1 MIFKR
6 KIKDKILVC
15 TMVLSLLSVNPI
27 YSFGEEKREVVDI
40 PSGASFYH
48 KEMIG
53 KDRYE
58 TSNKILKEMGDK
70 NETVIL
76 VNASEIMSDGLSSS
90 ALAGKLKA
98 NIVPINPKKVNKNT
112 MEKVKKAK
120 TVYLIGGYNAI
131 PKSFESNLKNK
142 KVIRIGGKDR
152 VETSEKIAK
161 YIGSYKKAYIV
172 NGYTGQADAMS
183 ISPVAARDLSPIILT
198 KKSNSETHKKDNV
211 EYTVIG
217 GKNAVSEKI
226 RKRFSSKRIDGK
238 DRYETNRNVLKK
250 FYPNRKSISF
260 CNGETLV
267 DALSGTVYAKDEGIA
282 LVNRKNNL
290 DLLEYISTSQL
301 GGLPFDVNFVYGGVV
316 NPGGSGGSGGGT
328 GGGTVVPEENKLET
342 PKLEVNITGKYNI
355 DETKGEVIL
364 DITNKDKYP
373 QGTKFEYKE
382 INGKEIPTDNLYEV
396 GETYII
402 QVKAKLN
409 GKESELSN
417 KVEFTV
423 PKKVDEKYATLL
435 SGGEIIENPDKP
447 GEPLLNLFRGKI
459 HEIVGSYDAKIK
471 LKFEEKVPKEEFEKI
486 KKEKAYKTLDVND
499 GEIIGYLEQDKEGN
513 NVVHIISYKEIKAN
527 KDCSFMFTVLNIKSI
542 EGLEKIDTSEVE
554 NMSSMFSGCS
564 FEEELDLTGL
574 NISNVKNM
582 ESMFEW
588 SNINSLK
595 ISAVDTSEVTNMSK
609 MFKGCNV
616 KGNLDLS
623 GLNTSNVTTME
634 SMFEESNINSLKIS
648 TVDTSEVTNMSKMFK
663 GCTVKEPLDLSK
675 LDISNVT
682 TMESMFEESNINSL
696 KINTV
701 DTKKVGKNMSKMFK
715 NCNVGESLDL
725 KGLKTTNATNM
736 SEMFYGDSLTSLDI
750 SNFDISSA
758 TTMESMFE
766 ECTVKSLK
774 ISTLDTGKVGKNMS
788 KMFKNCNVGES
799 LDLKGLKTTNAIN
812 MSEMF
817 YENSL
822 TSLDISNFDTSKVT
836 DMSSMFYYSR
846 KLTSLDISNFN
857 TINVKDMSSMF
868 RGCFEL
874 TSLDISNFNT
884 SKVTDMS
891 NMFYDCNDLITLNI
905 SSFDTS
911 NVTNMSGMFHF
922 CRKLTNLTLGKFNT
936 TINPEIKDKK
946 MASMF
951 ASCGELKE
959 LDLQNWK
966 VSNATDMSYM
976 FNGCSNLTTLNLSKW
991 EISNATNMEGMF
1003 NYCENLTT
1011 LNLSNWKIGDKLNM
1025 TDMFDNCKKLT
1036 TLDLSSWNTSGVT
1049 DMSNMFNGCK
1059 YLTTLDLSNW
1069 DTGNVTDMSNMFN
1082 GCEELIT
1089 LDLSSWN
1096 TGKVTNMSSIFKDCG
1111 NLGNLN
1117 LSNWNTS
1124 QVTDMSSMF
1133 DNCGSLNTIYS
1144 IDKFDFSSV
1153 TNMSSMFQYCQS
1165 LNANIYI
1172 KNKNAETVST
1182 CDTINV
1188 FNRGPK
1194 NGAKITIYYN
1204 SDNTN
1209 VNNFINNNL
1218 KANNNDKAHSEY
1230 MIEYKEILPT
1240 V

>member
-15 TMVLSLLSVNPI
+15 TMVLSLLLSVNPI

-198 KKSNSETHKKDNV
+198 KKSNSETPKKDNV

-301 GGLPFDVNFVYGGVV
+301 GGLPFDVNFVYGGSGGT
-316 NPGGSGGSGGGT
+316 GGSGGSGGGT
-328 GGGTVVPEENKLET
+328 GGGPVV
-342 PKLEVNITGKYNI
+342 
-355 DETKGEVIL
+355 
-364 DITNKDKYP
+364 TNKAPSAPEISANQTD
-373 QGTKFEYKE
+373 EYKDNDKKRKVE
-382 INGKEIPTDNLYEV
+382 IKITKESEDPEGDKVTYEYDGKSADDFYEV
-396 GETYII
+396 GKTYT
-402 QVKAKLN
+402 VKVRAKDSKDN
-409 GKESELSN
+409 YSDWSN

-447 GEPLLNLFRGKI
+447 GEHLLNPFRGKI
-459 HEIVGSYDAKIK
+459 HEIVGSYDTKIK

-595 ISAVDTSEVTNMSK
+595 IS
-609 MFKGCNV
+609 
-616 KGNLDLS
+616 
-623 GLNTSNVTTME
+623 
-634 SMFEESNINSLKIS
+634 

-696 KINTV
+696 KISTV
-701 DTKKVGKNMSKMFK
+701 DTKKVEKNMSKMFK
-715 NCNVGESLDL
+715 KCMSLKSLDL
-725 KGLKTTNATNM
+725 SKLDTKNVTNM
-736 SEMFYGDSLTSLDI
+736 SEMFSNCSNITSLVLSSFNT
-750 SNFDISSA
+750 SNVTDMSYMFFNCRYLPSLDLSKFNTSNV
-758 TTMESMFE
+758 TDMKHMFE
-766 ECTVKSLK
+766 ECRYL
-774 ISTLDTGKVGKNMS
+774 
-788 KMFKNCNVGES
+788 ES
-799 LDLKGLKTTNAIN
+799 LDL
-812 MSEMF
+812 
-817 YENSL
+817 
-822 TSLDISNFDTSKVT
+822 SN
-836 DMSSMFYYSR
+836 
-846 KLTSLDISNFN
+846 
-857 TINVKDMSSMF
+857 
-868 RGCFEL
+868 
-874 TSLDISNFNT
+874 
-884 SKVTDMS
+884 
-891 NMFYDCNDLITLNI
+891 
-905 SSFDTS
+905 FDTS
-911 NVTNMSGMFHF
+911 NVTNM
-922 CRKLTNLTLGKFNT
+922 
-936 TINPEIKDKK
+936 E
-946 MASMF
+946 
-951 ASCGELKE
+951 
-959 LDLQNWK
+959 
-966 VSNATDMSYM
+966 YM
-976 FNGCSNLTTLNLSKW
+976 FFACNKLTTLNLSDWNPSKV
-991 EISNATNMEGMF
+991 TNMEYMF
-1003 NYCENLTT
+1003 AGCSTLTT
-1011 LNLSNWKIGDKLNM
+1011 LNLSDWDTSNVTSMEGMFNECSALTTLNLSDWQPTSVTNM
-1025 TDMFDNCKKLT
+1025 GYMFNECSALTTLNLSGWQPTSVSNMEYMFNMCSALT
-1036 TLDLSSWNTSGVT
+1036 TLDLSGWDTSNVIGNLNTDKGLG
-1049 DMSNMFNGCK
+1049 MEGMFNECSA
-1059 YLTTLDLSNW
+1059 LTTLNLSGW
-1069 DTGNVTDMSNMFN
+1069 DTSNVINMKKMFF
-1082 GCEELIT
+1082 GCT
-1089 LDLSSWN
+1089 LLNEIYGIDGFDLSSV
-1096 TGKVTNMSSIFKDCG
+1096 KNMESIFESCHQLKASIHITKKKDGTVCEDEC
-1111 NLGNLN
+1111 
-1117 LSNWNTS
+1117 
-1124 QVTDMSSMF
+1124 VTKNAFMR
-1133 DNCGSLNTIYS
+1133 GRA
-1144 IDKFDFSSV
+1144 SSV
-1153 TNMSSMFQYCQS
+1153 DSRIIVYYKPVDENSKENVKKFIKENLEKNNPSNDPFY
-1165 LNANIYI
+1165 NVEYKVI
-1172 KNKNAETVST
+1172 KNDA
-1182 CDTINV
+1182 
-1188 FNRGPK
+1188 
-1194 NGAKITIYYN
+1194 
-1204 SDNTN
+1204 
-1209 VNNFINNNL
+1209 
-1218 KANNNDKAHSEY
+1218 
-1230 MIEYKEILPT
+1230 PT
-1240 V
+1240 M